1 MPHSCCSKHKMTISR
16 VFASRNFRIVPK
28 MATKIADEWMW
39 WRNSALDA
47 LLNATC
53 APKSDGK
60 LRWETLIVH
69 SPTVC
74 NPNSLAL
81 HSTFLQH
88 EKDFYCPPFDSM
100 ALAFTYNKIAA
111 YSPPKSMLF
120 DSSDCKSD
128 TLCEWRSVLEANVL
142 SKREPHQPDKLEEG
156 KESLNELL

>member
-88 EKDFYCPPFDSM
+88 EKDFYCPPARHS
-100 ALAFTYNKIAA
+100 IR
-111 YSPPKSMLF
+111 
-120 DSSDCKSD
+120 
-128 TLCEWRSVLEANVL
+128 WRSHLPITRLQRILRPNRCCSILLTVNRTHCVNDVACWKRMSFRNANL
-142 SKREPHQPDKLEEG
+142 TSPT
-156 KESLNELL
+156 N